1 MDKKTGRKY
10 HDVGTMDR
18 QPWNTDV
25 DPESRLVPESV
36 VPGMVLDAEGWGMT
50 CQSADDN
57 DEPCTAPATINLQD
71 ILMEYEVGEDPY
83 EKGHLGEINEFY
95 CKKHYE
101 EDGYD
106 SETKGSEHHKGQG
119 YDDELDESLG
129 MSHKESGMKQS
140 FKDRRDESKGTEKFD
155 HSRAYSRVKAMD
167 AEGAKDYIFGYDN
180 VLAEKVANERY
191 YQEDEQRYMDELRGL
206 GHPGD
211 KEQIRELSDSIMRRE
226 EAINEMEYVREDLAK
241 VTLGADSAGDQEVP
255 VVPDPS
261 SFPSGYGRV
270 LGQQTDQ
277 ANLSPLHAEGDDV
290 QMVKIQDPVMTGAK
304 MALGVVALN
313 ATAIASAALIG
324 LAIAHTARR
333 EE

>member
-1 MDKKTGRKY
+1 MGRKY
-10 HDVGTMDR
+10 DDVATM
-18 QPWNTDV
+18 
-25 DPESRLVPESV
+25 
-36 VPGMVLDAEGWGMT
+36 DAEGWGKT
-50 CQSADDN
+50 CGVEDRDT
-57 DEPCTAPATINLQD
+57 DEPCTAPATVNLQD

-83 EKGHLGEINEFY
+83 EKMHLGEINEFF
-95 CKKHYE
+95 CKKHYDE
-101 EDGYD
+101 MDD
-106 SETKGSEHHKGQG
+106 MWAETKGSEHHKGQG
-119 YDDELDESLG
+119 YNDELDESLG